1 MIVAREEQTKEKLVD
16 VTQSVANDLA
26 QVKGYNITTKP
37 FPDFEKEFFANVRP
51 SSLLKRFETPEE
63 IASLVFVHE
72 EAAIFPNIQG

>member
-37 FPDFEKEFFANVRP
+37 FPDFEGF
-51 SSLLKRFETPEE
+51 SLDQMKPYTLGSRLTADDIKKKIDAVFCVTP
-63 IASLVFVHE
+63 H
-72 EAAIFPNIQG
+72 